1 MTQRVLIAAFLAALA
16 AGPAFAYVPPHDM
29 NMKHRPIRLS
39 DADETSVPLGPP
51 IRQIVQG
58 PSDGDGPGHPVPEPG
73 TIAMAS
79 MGLMALGAH
88 LRRRRGN

>member
-1 MTQRVLIAAFLAALA
+1 MIKRVMTAAFLLALA
-16 AGPAFAYVPPHDM
+16 ASPAFAYVPPGGM
-29 NMKHRPIRLS
+29 GLTYEGNRLTATPIGGTNFS
-39 DADETSVPLGPP
+39 PDTQDNE
-51 IRQIVQG
+51 
-58 PSDGDGPGHPVPEPG
+58 PSHPVPEPG